1 MMPKMKQ
8 FPLIFANEVN
18 DTVSKTLTSF
28 GSELPY
34 KVVYMGP
41 RPASNI
47 KAFKDLSQK
56 NEV

>member
-1 MMPKMKQ
+1 M
-8 FPLIFANEVN
+8 
-18 DTVSKTLTSF
+18 VSKTLTSF

-41 RPASNI
+41 RPASNM
-47 KAFKDLSQK
+47 KAFKDLSLK